1 MGINLNNFDEKG
13 MNIVVNEVIFILNF
27 KSMNPVVITII
38 IIIYLFQPFL
48 LKFFFFLDFNSK

>member
-27 KSMNPVVITII
+27 KSIE
-38 IIIYLFQPFL
+38 
-48 LKFFFFLDFNSK
+48 